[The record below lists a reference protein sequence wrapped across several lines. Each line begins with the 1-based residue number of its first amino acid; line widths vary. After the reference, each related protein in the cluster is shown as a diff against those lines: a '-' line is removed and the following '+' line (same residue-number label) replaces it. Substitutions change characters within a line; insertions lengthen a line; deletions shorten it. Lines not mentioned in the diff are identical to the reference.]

1 VEEPSFVSFDE
12 VGSIFAGEPYDDENK
27 DPYPEFCW
35 MSKRMRKCVMDEKAA
50 DNDVEVVDGDVETTL
65 DDLFDVC
72 EEKTDLHPKRRCRF
86 FKRFIMKLKMTFA
99 RRAKRRNTVGYQ
111 DSFYTLPP
119 TPDISSFASSYCTHS

>member
-1 VEEPSFVSFDE
+1 VEEPSFVSFDD
-12 VGSIFAGEPYDDENK
+12 VGSIFAGETYNDENQ

-35 MSKRMRKCVMDEKAA
+35 MSKRMRKCIVDEKA
-50 DNDVEVVDGDVETTL
+50 VDGDVETFN
-65 DDLFDVC
+65 DQSDVC
-72 EEKTDLHPKRRCRF
+72 KEKTDVHPKRRHRF